1 MVILPL
7 QRAVWKIRQRR
18 NDALKMF
25 WIFLYICFGVHWS
38 PMSHK
43 KTPPTPFVSIS
54 RRWESGLSNNLLD
67 CKCHRFDHY
76 STWWEKLSGP
86 YRGKKK
92 WSESWGERWG
102 KGREKKRGV
111 RGWIQDVE
119 IKVFFESLCIEC
131 GLSKWVQ
138 THDSKTH
145 SLK

>member
-7 QRAVWKIRQRR
+7 QRAVCKIRQEKRCTENVLNLFVNLLRR
-18 NDALKMF
+18 SLEFDE
-25 WIFLYICFGVHWS
+25 
-38 PMSHK
+38 PQK

-54 RRWESGLSNNLLD
+54 RRQESGLSNNLLD

-86 YRGKKK
+86 YRENKK
-92 WSESWGERWG
+92 WSESWGARWG
-102 KGREKKRGV
+102 KGREKKRVV

-119 IKVFFESLCIEC
+119 IKIFFESLCIEC
-131 GLSKWVQ
+131 GLLQWVQ